1 MSEGGGTLAA
11 EHAGDFLDALGA
23 RDLLEAG
30 VGAIVGVFFGD
41 DELVISKGG
50 DLG

>member
-11 EHAGDFLDALGA
+11 EHAGDFLHALGA
-23 RDLLEAG
+23 CDLLETG
-30 VGAIVGVFFGD
+30 VGAIIGVFFGD
-41 DELVISKGG
+41 DELVISEGG